1 MIDECWNRKLKILVI
16 EDNPGDVLLLKLALK
31 AAELDCEFVV
41 VTDGGAALAFVK
53 DSENG
58 GHAPV
63 FDLAVLDLNL
73 PKNDGLEVLDAMR
86 ASRLYRNVPVAV
98 LSSSSSRREQAKIER
113 IRTARYIT
121 KPPTLDEYLAVG
133 RTIKKLFLE
142 SGSRAAAAGA

>member
-1 MIDECWNRKLKILVI
+1 MVDECWNRKLKILVI

-58 GHAPV
+58 GDEPV
-63 FDLAVLDLNL
+63 FDLVVLDLNL

-133 RTIKKLFLE
+133 LTIRKLFLE
-142 SGSRAAAAGA
+142 TGSRAAAAGA